1 MSEAQTLFDKLEK
14 MPLEKL
20 MNLCALAIEQKLEE
34 KRLDMLLLMLETK
47 LTKYRTMIALGMNP
61 NE

>member
-20 MNLCALAIEQKLEE
+20 MNLCALSIEHKLEE

-47 LTKYRTMIALGMNP
+47 LVKYRTLTRLGIKP
-61 NE
+61 E